1 MSRTVEYTTPLQG
14 IPYYR
19 NVGVIKASD
28 QSGAQY
34 CVGEIRY
41 ERYDDQNFQYVVT
54 PYWEQIDRL
63 PIQIF
68 SGIPGFDMSVR
79 RDNYY
84 RVNITPGFIQM
95 RTPSES
101 REDLWEL
108 LDEVGLDYYDRF
120 EWLLRSGKRC
130 GDDNLI
136 VVRKRENRHFDVN
149 KEEIDLNQLQPGDK
163 VFLNHLYDITS
174 ADKDFS
180 DCVYRLLINGAEVY
194 LSKEQRWI
202 EAEERRA
209 MLYLLLSMKQYAGNT
224 TSIHQNN
231 GIRLAKQAGKYRGRT
246 KIAIDPIFFQKVAEQ
261 FMKKEIRE
269 EQALSTLGITRATFY
284 RRLRELK
291 EKPEN
296 NM

>member
-1 MSRTVEYTTPLQG
+1 MSRTTEYTTPLQG

-19 NVGVIKASD
+19 NVGLIKASD

-34 CVGEIRY
+34 CVGEISY

-54 PYWEQIDRL
+54 PYWEQIESL

-79 RDNYY
+79 RDRYY

-108 LDEVGLDYYDRF
+108 LEEVGLDYYDRF

-136 VVRKRENRHFDVN
+136 VVRKRKSRQYDIN
-149 KEEIDLNQLQPGDK
+149 KEEINLNDLQPGDK
-163 VFLNHLYDITS
+163 VYLNHLYDITT
-174 ADKDFS
+174 ADKPFS
-180 DCVYRLLINGAEVY
+180 NCIYRLLINGADVY
-194 LSKEQRWI
+194 ISKEQRWI
-202 EAEERRA
+202 EAEERRV
-209 MLYLLLSMKQYAGNT
+209 MLYLLLSMEEYADNYA
-224 TSIHQNN
+224 SIHQEN
-231 GIRLAKQAGKYRGRT
+231 GIRRAKQAGK
-246 KIAIDPIFFQKVAEQ
+246 
-261 FMKKEIRE
+261 
-269 EQALSTLGITRATFY
+269 
-284 RRLRELK
+284 
-291 EKPEN
+291 
-296 NM
+296 